1 MLEIHQGNRKLLITI
16 KNLQSSNNRE
26 RLLLQ
31 LMLQRESKQ
40 TEITGNHQ
48 MSSRL
53 EEQILIK
60 TLQPLKIVIKLQRKR
75 IDQVDQV
82 QFMRLHF
89 RGDFQNK

>member
-1 MLEIHQGNRKLLITI
+1 
-16 KNLQSSNNRE
+16 
-26 RLLLQ
+26 
-31 LMLQRESKQ
+31 
-40 TEITGNHQ
+40 